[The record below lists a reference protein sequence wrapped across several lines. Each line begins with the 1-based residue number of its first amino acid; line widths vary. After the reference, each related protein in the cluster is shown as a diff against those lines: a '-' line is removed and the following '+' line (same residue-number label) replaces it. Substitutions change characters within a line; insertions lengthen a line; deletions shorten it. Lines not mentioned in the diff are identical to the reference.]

1 MVIRDLPKVKPWV
14 RFPSPAQK
22 LRAIFERGSLISQ
35 NERPAPRLDFP
46 IFDRRVDGR
55 HEVSPADF

>member
-1 MVIRDLPKVKPWV
+1 
-14 RFPSPAQK
+14 